1 MSKIIS
7 WTIKL
12 GNKKVWVCGTR
23 LGMRENYMMHIRM
36 KRTTGIRKAEYVAH
50 VRGSQYKVLSFLNKA
65 TACL

>member
-36 KRTTGIRKAEYVAH
+36 KRTTGIRKAGICST
-50 VRGSQYKVLSFLNKA
+50 RSGISIQSFIIP
-65 TACL
+65 